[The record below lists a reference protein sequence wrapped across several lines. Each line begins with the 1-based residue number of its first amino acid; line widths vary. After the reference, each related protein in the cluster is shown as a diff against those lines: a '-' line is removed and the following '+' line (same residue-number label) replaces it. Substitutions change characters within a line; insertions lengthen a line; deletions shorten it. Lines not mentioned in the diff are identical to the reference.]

1 MLGPYFHGG
10 RCNLFFSFVYV
21 SYEYLYHVNRH
32 RATLANLISQRTLAV
47 AILPNLCVFLVLID

>member
-21 SYEYLYHVNRH
+21 SYEYLYHVYRH

-47 AILPNLCVFLVLID
+47 AILPNL